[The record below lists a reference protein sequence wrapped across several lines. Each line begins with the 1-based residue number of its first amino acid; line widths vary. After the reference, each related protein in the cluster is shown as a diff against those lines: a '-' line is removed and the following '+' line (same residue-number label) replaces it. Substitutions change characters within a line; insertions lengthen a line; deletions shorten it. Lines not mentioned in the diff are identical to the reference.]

1 MTVFHDLLRVQ
12 DHDTAA
18 DRLRHRRQNLPELAE
33 LRACEDELARLETT
47 LAQVA
52 ADAAKAARLQR
63 RVETELALLESKV
76 SELDAKLYSGVV
88 TVPRELQAMQTEGEA
103 MRQRRA
109 ALEDEVLEAMGAR
122 ETLDEQLGELE
133 SRRAELDREG
143 VRLRAAVAEGQAGV
157 DRDLAAELA
166 ARQEAAAAI
175 PADVTALYEQLR
187 ARLAAVAAAPLVA
200 LTVTGLLAMP
210 LLPPALRA
218 ADLAM
223 LVTNAVGAVG
233 DVAAL
238 LAVAR
243 LPRRALIA
251 DTADGFEAFVR
262 ADLPRS
268 PMVAESGALEPH
280 PVAGDER
287 QPVAGRRDEE

>member
-1 MTVFHDLLRVQ
+1 MFHDLLRVQ

-47 LAQVA
+47 LAEVA
-52 ADAAKAARLQR
+52 ADAAEAARLQR
-63 RVETELALLESKV
+63 RVESELALLESKV

-187 ARLAAVAAAPLVA
+187 AHLGGVAAAPLVNGRCGGCHLA
-200 LTVTGLLAMP
+200 L
-210 LLPPALRA
+210 PATELDRMRKEP
-218 ADLAM
+218 ADA
-223 LVTNAVGAVG
+223 LVRCEQCERI
-233 DVAAL
+233 L
-238 LAVAR
+238 
-243 LPRRALIA
+243 
-251 DTADGFEAFVR
+251 VR
-262 ADLPRS
+262 P
-268 PMVAESGALEPH
+268 
-280 PVAGDER
+280 
-287 QPVAGRRDEE
+287 

>member
-47 LAQVA
+47 LAQVGANA
-52 ADAAKAARLQR
+52 AEAARLQR
-63 RVETELALLESKV
+63 RVEAELALLESKV
-76 SELDAKLYSGVV
+76 SELDAKLYSGAV
-88 TVPRELQAMQTEGEA
+88 TVPRELQAMQTEGDA

-109 ALEDEVLEAMGAR
+109 SLEDEVLEAMGAR

-143 VRLRAAVAEGQAGV
+143 ARLRAAVAEGQAAV
-157 DRDLAAELA
+157 DRDLAAALA

-187 ARLAAVAAAPLVA
+187 AHLGGVAAAPLVNGRCGGCHLA
-200 LTVTGLLAMP
+200 L
-210 LLPPALRA
+210 PATELDRLRKEPVDA
-218 ADLAM
+218 
-223 LVTNAVGAVG
+223 LVRCEQCERI
-233 DVAAL
+233 L
-238 LAVAR
+238 
-243 LPRRALIA
+243 
-251 DTADGFEAFVR
+251 VR
-262 ADLPRS
+262 P
-268 PMVAESGALEPH
+268 
-280 PVAGDER
+280 
-287 QPVAGRRDEE
+287 